1 MCCFN
6 AAKIQKNHAV
16 SIFKNISEKPVFK
29 QIFKVIKNKYFLVTV
44 AFLVWIFFLDT
55 NNLIVWYKDLRQ
67 LADQNRQKVY
77 FQNEIKQTEEK
88 LKELTSNKDS
98 LEKFAREEYLFHE
111 SGEDVY
117 VIEDSK

>member
-1 MCCFN
+1 M
-6 AAKIQKNHAV
+6 
-16 SIFKNISEKPVFK
+16 SIFKHISEKPVFK
-29 QIFKVIKNKYFLVTV
+29 QIFKVVKNKYFLVTV

-55 NNLIVWYKDLRQ
+55 NNLFVWYRDLRQ

-117 VIEDSK
+117 VIE

>member
-1 MCCFN
+1 M
-6 AAKIQKNHAV
+6 

-29 QIFKVIKNKYFLVTV
+29 QIFKVVKNKYFLVTV

-55 NNLIVWYKDLRQ
+55 NNLIVWYRDLRQ

-111 SGEDVY
+111 AGEDIY

>member
-1 MCCFN
+1 M
-6 AAKIQKNHAV
+6 V
-16 SIFKNISEKPVFK
+16 
-29 QIFKVIKNKYFLVTV
+29 KNKYFLVTV

-55 NNLIVWYKDLRQ
+55 NNLIVWYRDLRQ

-111 SGEDVY
+111 AGEDIY